1 MARLRPELN
10 MSRGRVGPGGYRLW
24 ASLSGQYDARS
35 MPLRRSDGTIP
46 SRGEKGKARSILNR
60 LRLRYPE
67 IGTALDYQS
76 PFQLLVVTVLSAQ
89 TTDENVNKVA
99 PVLFERYSSVG
110 DLAEADPEE
119 VEKIVYSTGF
129 YRQKTKSIIK
139 LAQAIEEMFD
149 GEVPMAMDELVKLP
163 GVGRKTASVLLAEA
177 WDVPAIAVDT
187 HVRRVTRRLGLTAQA
202 DPVKIEKDLMAVFP
216 KSEWSGVSMR
226 IIQFGRDICDAR
238 RPLCGRCELF
248 SLCEFPDR
256 FMFAGKT
263 PRRS

>member
-1 MARLRPELN
+1 MT
-10 MSRGRVGPGGYRLW
+10 
-24 ASLSGQYDARS
+24 
-35 MPLRRSDGTIP
+35 LRRADGSVP
-46 SRGEKGKARSILNR
+46 SRAEKGKARAILNR
-60 LRLRYPE
+60 LRRRYPD
-67 IGTALDYQS
+67 IGTALDYES

-99 PVLFERYSSVG
+99 PILFEAYPTVT

-139 LAQAIEEMFD
+139 LAQGIEEMFD
-149 GEVPMAMDELVKLP
+149 GAVPMDLDELVKLP

-187 HVRRVTRRLGLTAQA
+187 HVRRVARRLGLTDQT
-202 DPVKIEKDLMAVFP
+202 DPVKIERDLMALYP
-216 KSEWSGVSMR
+216 KSDWSGLSMR
-226 IIQFGRDICDAR
+226 IIQFGRDVCDAR
-238 RPLCGRCELF
+238 RPLCGQCELF

-256 FMFAGKT
+256 YVFAHKPPPG
-263 PRRS
+263 

>member
-1 MARLRPELN
+1 MT
-10 MSRGRVGPGGYRLW
+10 
-24 ASLSGQYDARS
+24 
-35 MPLRRSDGTIP
+35 LRRADGSVP
-46 SRGEKGKARSILNR
+46 SRAGKGKARAILNR
-60 LRLRYPE
+60 LRRRYPD
-67 IGTALDYQS
+67 IGTALDYES

-99 PVLFERYSSVG
+99 PILFEAYPTVT

-139 LAQAIEEMFD
+139 LAQGIEEMFD
-149 GEVPMAMDELVKLP
+149 GAVPMDLDELVKLP

-187 HVRRVTRRLGLTAQA
+187 HVRRVARRLGLTDQT
-202 DPVKIEKDLMAVFP
+202 DPVKIERDLMALYP
-216 KSEWSGVSMR
+216 KSDWSGLSMR
-226 IIQFGRDICDAR
+226 IIQFGRDVCDAR
-238 RPLCGRCELF
+238 RPLCGQCELF

-256 FMFAGKT
+256 YVFAHKPPPG
-263 PRRS
+263 